1 MAIRRACS
9 YSATIKPP
17 EDPAEYT
24 AIVATFSQG
33 GNILINKEL
42 GDSGVT
48 LEEDCVVVRLSQE
61 ETLLFQ
67 PGSVALFQIRCYK
80 STYEAPGSKVW
91 AIDVYDSL
99 NMEVLP

>member
-9 YSATIKPP
+9 YSATIKTP
-17 EDPAEYT
+17 EEPAEYSV
-24 AIVATFSQG
+24 IVATFSQDN
-33 GNILINKEL
+33 NILINKSL

-48 LEEDCVVVRLSQE
+48 INEDCVVVQLSQE
-61 ETLLFQ
+61 ETLLFR
-67 PGSVALFQIRCYK
+67 PGKVALFQIRCYK

-99 NMEVLP
+99 NMEVLS